1 MKTLSCATAQRRLQA
16 FHDEELPVPDQIAV
30 DAHLDGCDTCAR
42 SLAELR
48 AIRAALHTM
57 TSQRRALSNEEAE
70 ALAAT
75 VVSRRQ
81 AEDDA
86 SVLTRVRLM
95 FDDMHLVY
103 AGVGAT
109 AAAMVCVVIMLGMM
123 RFATRE
129 RPDSLAAI
137 VTVLST
143 PIECESANEADDTVG
158 CRARWT
164 ERFQRANESAELD
177 AIFTLDA
184 VVTRHGR
191 LANFAVL
198 RANGLRGRRSAL
210 GQVELID
217 GLSDAVSRSR
227 LDSTAAPGGAATG
240 NMLRLVEHATVK
252 ASLRPAPL
260 PLDVPLPPKKSAA
273 SNLDLAPLTGA

>member
-1 MKTLSCATAQRRLQA
+1 MKKLSCVTARRRLQA
-16 FHDEELPVPDQIAV
+16 FHDQELPVPEQIAV
-30 DAHLDGCDTCAR
+30 SAHLDGCDACMA
-42 SLAELR
+42 SLADLQ
-48 AIRAALHTM
+48 AIRAALHGIAI
-57 TSQRRALSNEEAE
+57 QRCVLSNEEAE
-70 ALAAT
+70 AFAST
-75 VVSRRQ
+75 VVSRHQ

-86 SVLTRVRLM
+86 SLLARVRLM

-103 AGVGAT
+103 AGVGA
-109 AAAMVCVVIMLGMM
+109 AAAALVCVVIMLSMM
-123 RFATRE
+123 RFATSE

-143 PIECESANEADDTVG
+143 PIECESGNEADDTLG

-198 RANGLRGRRSAL
+198 RASGLRGRRSSL

-217 GLSDAVSRSR
+217 GLCDAVSRSR
-227 LDSTAAPGGAATG
+227 LDAVAAPGGAATP
-240 NMLRLVEHATVK
+240 NMLRLVEHATVRANK
-252 ASLRPAPL
+252 QPPA
-260 PLDVPLPPKKSAA
+260 LDVPLPPKKRAA
-273 SNLDLAPLTGA
+273 NLDLNQLTGA

>member
-1 MKTLSCATAQRRLQA
+1 MKKISCAAARRRLQA
-16 FHDEELPVPDQIAV
+16 FHDQELDVPDQIAV
-30 DAHLDGCDTCAR
+30 SAHLDGCDACAA
-42 SLAELR
+42 SLAALQ
-48 AIRAALHTM
+48 AIRTALHATAL
-57 TSQRRALSNEEAE
+57 QRLTLSSEEAE
-70 ALAAT
+70 AFAAT
-75 VVSRRQ
+75 VVSRRK

-86 SVLTRVRLM
+86 SVLTRLREM

-103 AGVGAT
+103 AGVGA
-109 AAAMVCVVIMLGMM
+109 AGAAMVCVVIMLGMM
-123 RFATRE
+123 RFATSE

-143 PIECESANEADDTVG
+143 PIECESGNEADDTAG

-198 RANGLRGRRSAL
+198 RAGGLRGRRSAL

-217 GLSDAVSRSR
+217 GLCDAVSRSR
-227 LDSTAAPGGAATG
+227 LDSTAAPGGAATP
-240 NMLRLVEHATVK
+240 NMLRLVEHATVRANK
-252 ASLRPAPL
+252 QPTA
-260 PLDVPLPPKKSAA
+260 LDVPLPPKKRAA
-273 SNLDLAPLTGA
+273 NIDFSQLVGA

>member
-1 MKTLSCATAQRRLQA
+1 MKTLSCAAARRRVQA
-16 FHDEELPVPDQIAV
+16 FHDQELPVPDQIAV
-30 DAHLDGCDTCAR
+30 GAHLDGCGACAK

-48 AIRAALHTM
+48 AIRTALHDM
-57 TSQRRALSNEEAE
+57 ASQRLTLSNEEAG
-70 ALAAT
+70 AFAAT
-75 VVSRRQ
+75 VVSRCQ

-86 SVLTRVRLM
+86 SVLSRVRLM

-103 AGVGAT
+103 AGVGAA
-109 AAAMVCVVIMLGMM
+109 AAAMVCVAIMLGMM
-123 RFATRE
+123 RFATSE

-143 PIECESANEADDTVG
+143 PIECESGSDGDDTAG
-158 CRARWT
+158 CRARWM

-198 RANGLRGRRSAL
+198 RAGGLRGRQSTL

-217 GLSDAVSRSR
+217 GLCDAVSRSR
-227 LDSTAAPGGAATG
+227 LDSTATPGVSTTG
-240 NMLRLVEHATVK
+240 NMLRLVEHATVRANK
-252 ASLRPAPL
+252 QPA
-260 PLDVPLPPKKSAA
+260 PLDVPLPKKRAA
-273 SNLDLAPLTGA
+273 KVDLSQMTGA

>member
-1 MKTLSCATAQRRLQA
+1 MKTLSCAAARRRVQA
-16 FHDEELPVPDQIAV
+16 FHDQELPVPDQIAV
-30 DAHLDGCDTCAR
+30 GAHLDRCDACAE

-48 AIRAALHTM
+48 AIRTALHGM
-57 TSQRRALSNEEAE
+57 ASQRLTLSNEEAG
-70 ALAAT
+70 AFASG
-75 VVSRRQ
+75 VVSRHQ

-103 AGVGAT
+103 AGVGAA
-109 AAAMVCVVIMLGMM
+109 AAAMVCVAIMLGMM
-123 RFATRE
+123 RFATSE

-143 PIECESANEADDTVG
+143 PIECESGGDGDDTAG

-198 RANGLRGRRSAL
+198 RAGGLRGRRSAL

-217 GLSDAVSRSR
+217 GLCDAVSRSR
-227 LDSTAAPGGAATG
+227 LDSTATPGVSTTG
-240 NMLRLVEHATVK
+240 NMLRLVEHATVRANK
-252 ASLRPAPL
+252 QPA
-260 PLDVPLPPKKSAA
+260 PLDVPLPKKRAA
-273 SNLDLAPLTGA
+273 KVDLSQMTGA